1 MVRTF
6 GQRLSEILFVKRLH
20 IGVFMRETKEHLVI
34 KSPQDISA
42 RLGALLAVVNR
53 PPPAQPPGQAMTSTK
68 SYCTWPEAIASM
80 SFLVLPSPLT
90 TAVRTVPAPGTSK
103 LASFQPCIPRTAV
116 KASGSGFSPV
126 TR

>member
-20 IGVFMRETKEHLVI
+20 IGVFMRETKGHLVV

-53 PPPAQPPGQAMTSTK
+53 LGQAMTSTK

-90 TAVRTVPAPGTSK
+90 TAVRTVPAQGISK
-103 LASFQPCIPRTAV
+103 LASFQPCMPRTAV